1 MIARLSLEV
10 FYTITRKLVGAFY
23 VDQKKKD
30 LLPST
35 LPSEHEQWGFILAN
49 GASEDYQLPISMSAA
64 YSATANDAG
73 GICNTISI
81 APHASTVTVIARKTS
96 DLSYQQ
102 TGLYY
107 IVIGS

>member
-1 MIARLSLEV
+1 MV
-10 FYTITRKLVGAFY
+10 TILLNRMQLV
-23 VDQKKKD
+23 QKI
-30 LLPST
+30 PT
-35 LPSEHEQWGFILAN
+35 VQQWGFILAN

-81 APHASTVTVIARKTS
+81 APHASTVTAIARKTS